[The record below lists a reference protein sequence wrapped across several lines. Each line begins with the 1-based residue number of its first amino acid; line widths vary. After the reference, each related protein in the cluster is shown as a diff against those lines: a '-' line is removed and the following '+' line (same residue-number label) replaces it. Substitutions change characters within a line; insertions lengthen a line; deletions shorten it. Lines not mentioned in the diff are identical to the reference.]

1 MSNPLPPQFVDR
13 LFRRLAAIYGSQKVG
28 TMFAEMSADEIAEA
42 KAVWGQALGRFQ
54 PATIGQALQRLI
66 DSGNGWPPT
75 LPEFVE
81 LCRQA
86 AIGRTA
92 AMLYAELPAP
102 GECRTDVETAK
113 RKVAELMAGLVKSK
127 RMPTE

>member
-1 MSNPLPPQFVDR
+1 MSNPLPPQYVDR
-13 LFRRLAAIYGSQKVG
+13 LFRRFAAFYGSQKVG
-28 TMFAEMSADEIAEA
+28 AMWADMSAEEIAEA
-42 KAVWGQALGRFQ
+42 KAVWGQALGRFT
-54 PATIGQALQRLI
+54 PASIASALQRLV

-113 RKVAELMAGLVKSK
+113 RKVAELLAGLAKSR
-127 RMPTE
+127 RMPAE